1 MVGEVR
7 ARARSPFVNPRRV
20 EESLTRNPRIAVV
33 AGFIGI
39 AVWAT
44 AAPLNAASSA
54 APKPTELAANEPAG
68 TSALAGDANRDETPK
83 PAPIEQGD
91 SVAAIVNDTAI
102 STLDVEQRLKLFIVT
117 TGTHPNAKQMKTL
130 RAEILKQLETER
142 IQLLEA
148 QKHNITVSAGEVD
161 KAIDRI
167 LVENHIN
174 KAKLEA
180 TFAAAGVH
188 MSTLRG
194 QIAAQI
200 AWSKTVQGRYGDE
213 AEVSPARINEELN
226 RLKRNANKPRYQV
239 SEIFLS
245 VNNPADAPKVKTA
258 MEAVL
263 AQIHNG
269 APFPNVARNVSEN
282 PTAADGG
289 DLGFITADQLPPS
302 LEDALLKMKTGEIS
316 APILGPGGYY
326 VLALREIQVPKGS
339 KLAQETP
346 KAPAYPPGV
355 LPLARVL
362 LPIGPKPP
370 PTLLKNA
377 VMAAE
382 VLRSHIANCKMLPD
396 LVQHMRGAIYMN
408 LGTMRLTN
416 LSTQIRDALAK
427 TTAGE
432 ATQPF
437 ESSAGVELI
446 VRCDKAPPKVVT
458 YGVPSRDEVAN
469 QLYQE
474 QMAVLA
480 RRYLRDLRRNA
491 DIETR

>member
-1 MVGEVR
+1 MECGLKPGTR
-7 ARARSPFVNPRRV
+7 
-20 EESLTRNPRIAVV
+20 SLTREETKTSLTCKPRIAVA
-33 AGFIGI
+33 AGLVGI
-39 AVWAT
+39 AVWAS
-44 AAPLNAASSA
+44 AAPLYAGGRA
-54 APKPTELAANEPAG
+54 APKGTELAANEPA
-68 TSALAGDANRDETPK
+68 SASTLASGPSANQLPVL
-83 PAPIEQGD
+83 PPSLQGD

-102 STLDVEQRLKLFIVT
+102 STMDVQQRLKLFLVT
-117 TGTHPNAKQMKTL
+117 TGTHPNAKQMKSL

-148 QKHNITVSAGEVD
+148 QKHNISVSAGEVD
-161 KAIDRI
+161 TAINRI
-167 LVENHIN
+167 LTENHID

-180 TFAAAGVH
+180 TFAAAGVQ

-213 AEVSPARINEELN
+213 AEVSPKRVNDEMKRI
-226 RLKRNANKPRYQV
+226 KRNANKPRYEV
-239 SEIFLS
+239 SEIFLAIDR
-245 VNNPADAPKVKTA
+245 PADKAKVKAA
-258 MEAVL
+258 MDAVL
-263 AQIHNG
+263 AQIRNG
-269 APFPNVARNVSEN
+269 APFPSVARSVSQN

-289 DLGFITADQLPPS
+289 NLGFITADQLAPP
-302 LEDALLKMKTGEIS
+302 LEAALLKLKTGEIS
-316 APILGPGGYY
+316 KPILGPGGYY
-326 VLALREIQVPKGS
+326 VLALREIQVPAGS
-339 KLAQETP
+339 KMAQQKPE
-346 KAPAYPPGV
+346 APAYPPGV

-370 PTLLKNA
+370 PALLKNA
-377 VMAAE
+377 VLAAE
-382 VLRSHIANCKMLPD
+382 VLRSRIVDCKMLPD

-416 LSTQIRDALAK
+416 LSAQIRQALSK

-437 ESSAGVELI
+437 ESSAGIELI
-446 VRCDKAPPKVVT
+446 VRCDKRPPQVIAYKVPT
-458 YGVPSRDEVAN
+458 RDEVAN

-480 RRYLRDLRRNA
+480 RRFLRHLRRHA